1 MFILLIPLINQL
13 NLYLKMYDVFNTIGA
28 PRRKVSEPSKE
39 DKFIKKT
46 WRLCM
51 LMASITAVNVV
62 LTLLEQISNI
72 L

>member
-1 MFILLIPLINQL
+1 
-13 NLYLKMYDVFNTIGA
+13 MYDVFNTIGA

-39 DKFIKKT
+39 DKFMKST

-51 LMASITAVNVV
+51 FMASLTAVNVV
-62 LTLLEQISNI
+62 LTLLEQITNV